1 MNIVGRDGSGLDYA
15 GGSAVYAPD
24 GETLVEAGDNACQV
38 EATLDSA
45 VLTALRQA
53 FPVALDA
60 DSFALAG
67 ARPLRKP
74 RPGYDDA

>member
-1 MNIVGRDGSGLDYA
+1 MRGQCRLRTGWRD
-15 GGSAVYAPD
+15 
-24 GETLVEAGDNACQV
+24 LVEAGDNACQV

-67 ARPLRKP
+67 AVRCGSLDRGMMTLRQ
-74 RPGYDDA
+74 RRLM